1 MTLTKNQILTFLAG
15 MMIFLDIQPY
25 FVWPLESFRYLK
37 LGLKLFTLGLLW
49 LNFEKLNQRNIN
61 LILFFLFTIVLMSV
75 LNGLNIFGL
84 FTNILLLTIPFVKLD
99 FIKRTYYSFHKIYS
113 FFILLSIIVLLLL
126 IFGANIPYRVIPPL
140 NSLKT
145 YNYYAFPFLVM
156 PEFSFV
162 TLAEIGRFFG
172 LFDEPGV
179 IGTIGLIILYIENF
193 NLKKWQNII
202 IFLSGVL
209 SFSLFFYI
217 ASFLYFIFYIFNN
230 DIKFVY
236 RILIIAAVTI
246 FVVLSF
252 ENDFFTSYIWERV
265 EWDAER
271 LTIKGDNRAHDDLR
285 IYFDKIRGTEKYFW
299 GIGLTDAELLS
310 SFDDSAG
317 YRNAI
322 LRYGFIGFL
331 LYVLFFIIFAYKQIG
346 RKKELMLFIL
356 LFGMTIFQRP
366 SLLSIHYLF
375 LFVSFIFLN
384 SSNEQIKKQ
393 QIK

>member
-162 TLAEIGRFFG
+162 TLAEIGRFCG

-179 IGTIGLIILYIENF
+179 IGTI
-193 NLKKWQNII
+193 
-202 IFLSGVL
+202 V
-209 SFSLFFYI
+209 
-217 ASFLYFIFYIFNN
+217 
-230 DIKFVY
+230 
-236 RILIIAAVTI
+236 
-246 FVVLSF
+246 
-252 ENDFFTSYIWERV
+252 
-265 EWDAER
+265 
-271 LTIKGDNRAHDDLR
+271 
-285 IYFDKIRGTEKYFW
+285 
-299 GIGLTDAELLS
+299 
-310 SFDDSAG
+310 
-317 YRNAI
+317 
-322 LRYGFIGFL
+322 
-331 LYVLFFIIFAYKQIG
+331 
-346 RKKELMLFIL
+346 
-356 LFGMTIFQRP
+356 
-366 SLLSIHYLF
+366 
-375 LFVSFIFLN
+375 
-384 SSNEQIKKQ
+384 
-393 QIK
+393 